1 MQPRLVTSDNLL
13 LSIQEKI
20 KWADAM
26 SELDKKHRKDLEE
39 KTEEV
44 KKSLSFKVSNSVLHF
59 SLQIS
64 TMGGPVFG
72 HALLCLK

>member
-64 TMGGPVFG
+64 TMSGPVFG